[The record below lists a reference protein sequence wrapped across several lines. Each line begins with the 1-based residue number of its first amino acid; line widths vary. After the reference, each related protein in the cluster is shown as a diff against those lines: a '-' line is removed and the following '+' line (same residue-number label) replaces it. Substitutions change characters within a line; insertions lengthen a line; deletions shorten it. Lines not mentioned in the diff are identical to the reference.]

1 MRGDTQGSEPE
12 REPSARASKT
22 SAVVAENEP
31 TSTGIP
37 PRLSGVLAYLFGV
50 VTGIVFLVIERD
62 SRFVRFHAMQSTM
75 LFGGLLIVQAV
86 LQVIP
91 VIGGVVGFLL
101 GVLGFVLWLHLM
113 YRAWRGQYYKL
124 PWIGER
130 AQEFL

>member
-1 MRGDTQGSEPE
+1 MQGSEPE
-12 REPSARASKT
+12 REAEARVVGT
-22 SAVVAENEP
+22 SPIVPDDEP
-31 TSTGIP
+31 TSTGLS
-37 PRLSGVLAYLFGV
+37 PRLAGVLAYLFLVITGV
-50 VTGIVFLVIERD
+50 VFLVIERD
-62 SRFVRFHAMQSTM
+62 SRFVRFHAMQSTI

-124 PWIGER
+124 PWIGDR
-130 AQEFL
+130 AEEFSS

>member
-1 MRGDTQGSEPE
+1 MQGSEPE
-12 REPSARASKT
+12 RESEARVPETPAI
-22 SAVVAENEP
+22 VPENEP

-37 PRLSGVLAYLFGV
+37 PRLAGVLTYLFGV
-50 VTGIVFLVIERD
+50 ITGIVFLVVERD

-101 GVLGFVLWLHLM
+101 WLAGVVLWLHLM
-113 YRAWRGQYYKL
+113 YRAWLGQYYKL